1 MTDDL
6 NALPAGA
13 SIAGYH
19 IIRVL
24 GAGGFG
30 ITYEAE
36 SPFTRNRVA
45 IKEFFP
51 RGIAS
56 RGEGMRLAY
65 AARDAELVEWALK
78 RFESSTLDQCSLRH
92 PNIVDVIHYV
102 KENDTGYMIMEY
114 VEGETLE
121 GWLRE
126 RHDLP
131 TPEALRPL
139 LAPVLSALDYLH
151 GANMIH
157 RDIAPDN
164 IMVRPD
170 GTPMIIDFGAVKLI
184 QHETELRS
192 EAGRSFAVMKQFYS
206 PAEQIQADGEIDR
219 RADIYSFGA
228 VLYRAL
234 TGRPPASAEARMQKL
249 ALAKPDPYVPLY
261 HHASSISPEFSDAV
275 DRALA
280 FDARDRQ
287 SHVAELRRELGWSGE
302 GGDTLATL
310 PRALRRDEAF
320 APPPRRSR
328 LPWILP
334 LVGIAAIALAIG
346 YSNGLITLPKF
357 GTDVTQQETPAP
369 KLDDA
374 TEVPEMQVKTEP
386 DGTAEPENQ
395 EVPPIAPGKY
405 PARYSGEVNAYR
417 VAETNPGEPLAN
429 CVIGRPVP
437 FSVEVQDNTLHIA
450 HGGNTYVTEIAP
462 DGSFNFQ
469 SGGLGGL
476 FSRKMQYRGTITPQA
491 LEGEFVSTDDR
502 GSCYGK
508 LSARPTAG

>member
-6 NALPAGA
+6 NALPPGA
-13 SIAGYH
+13 SIAGYQ
-19 IIRVL
+19 IIRTL

-36 SPFTRNRVA
+36 SPFTGKRVA

-56 RGEGMRLAY
+56 RGEGTRLVY
-65 AARDAELVEWALK
+65 APKDEEIVEWALR
-78 RFESSTLDQCSLRH
+78 RFETSTLDQCRLKH
-92 PNIVDVIHYV
+92 PNIVDVVHYV
-102 KENDTGYMIMEY
+102 KDNGTGYMIMEY

-121 GWLRE
+121 HWLRARGDE
-126 RHDLP
+126 P
-131 TPEALRPL
+131 TPEELQPL
-139 LAPVLSALDYLH
+139 LAPVLSALEYLH

-184 QHETELRS
+184 QHETQLRS

-206 PAEQIQADGEIDR
+206 PAEQIQEDGEIDH

-234 TGRPPASAEARMQKL
+234 AGQPPASAEARMQKI
-249 ALAKPDPYVPLY
+249 ALAKTDPYVPLGDY
-261 HHASSISPEFSDAV
+261 VPELAPEFSDAV

-287 SHVAELRRELGWSGE
+287 PHVDELRYELGWSE
-302 GGDTLATL
+302 DADATAATL
-310 PRALRRDEAF
+310 PRALRREADP
-320 APPPRRSR
+320 APRRSR

-334 LVGIAAIALAIG
+334 LIGIAAVAIG
-346 YSNGLITLPKF
+346 VAYSNGLISLPTF
-357 GTDVTQQETPAP
+357 GGNVAQQETPAP

-374 TEVPEMQVKTEP
+374 KEVPEMQVKTEP
-386 DGTAEPENQ
+386 DGSAQQQPQATQ
-395 EVPPIAPGKY
+395 GIY
-405 PARYSGEVNAYR
+405 PKRYRGEVGIYR
-417 VAETNPGEPLAN
+417 MAETNPAEPLIG
-429 CVIGRPVP
+429 CDIGRTSA
-437 FSVEVQDNTLHIA
+437 FSIEIDGSAMHIS
-450 HGGNTYVTEIAP
+450 HGGNTYVTEIAA
-462 DGSFNFQ
+462 DGTFNFE
-469 SGGLGGL
+469 SGL
-476 FSRKMQYRGTITPQA
+476 FSRKMQYSGKITPEA
-491 LEGEFVSTDDR
+491 LAGDYVATSAR

-508 LSARPTAG
+508 LSARPVAG